1 MQAIVSRSCR
11 AIALALALPT
21 LAACNTTSFEK
32 GVPDSTAPVIT
43 GDWIIEQIGEQ
54 PVVPDS
60 PARLSFGA
68 DGRVSANLSCNQGM
82 GRFVQYGKSLTMG
95 EGMAMTRRAC
105 VGPLDEQEQRL
116 VAALKKV
123 DTAAIVEHKLEL
135 RGMDGALLVR
145 AARPDRKASK
155 PATPPPSTRY

>member
-1 MQAIVSRSCR
+1 MPKLVLR
-11 AIALALALPT
+11 ALALVVALPA

-43 GDWIIEQIGEQ
+43 GDWVIEQIGDQ

-68 DGRVSANLSCNQGM
+68 DGRVSGNLSCNQGV
-82 GRFVQYGKSLTMG
+82 GRYVQYGKSLTMG
-95 EGMAMTRRAC
+95 DGMAMTKRAC
-105 VGPLDEQEQRL
+105 IGALGEQENRF

-135 RGMDGALLVR
+135 RGMDGSLLIR
-145 AARPDRKASK
+145 AVKAERTATK
-155 PATPPPSTRY
+155 PAMPPPASRY